1 MQIELALA
9 ASATIG
15 ESPTWVPEEQA
26 LYWIDIKAPALH
38 WLEPTSRAT
47 RNWSLPSDV
56 GGFALNND
64 RSRALV
70 ALRSGLFW
78 LDLASGSL
86 TEIAPPPFDPD
97 LHRFNE
103 GACDSRGRFWIGTM
117 FDPRNPRAKKP
128 EPAGL
133 FTFTTAEGLRRA
145 PDESQLHN
153 GMAWSPDERLFYL
166 AHSYSHVVH
175 VFAYDGA
182 SGRLSGRRPFIA
194 PPSQVGIPD
203 GAAVD
208 AEGGYWSALH
218 GGGRLRRYHPDGSL
232 DREIMLPVSQPTMC
246 AFGGRQL
253 DMLYITSAA
262 DGLSQQALA
271 REPFAGS
278 VFRCRPGVLGIPRPC
293 VVA

>member
-182 SGRLSGRRPFIA
+182 SGGLSGRRPFIA

-246 AFGGRQL
+246 AFGGDAL
-253 DMLYITSAA
+253 DVLYITTARQK
-262 DGLSQQALA
+262 LS
-271 REPFAGS
+271 REQLERQPLAGS
-278 VFRCRPGVLGIPRPC
+278 VLSVRCGKRGTRRHCRVR
-293 VVA
+293 

>member
-1 MQIELALA
+1 
-9 ASATIG
+9 
-15 ESPTWVPEEQA
+15 
-26 LYWIDIKAPALH
+26 
-38 WLEPTSRAT
+38 
-47 RNWSLPSDV
+47 
-56 GGFALNND
+56 
-64 RSRALV
+64 
-70 ALRSGLFW
+70 
-78 LDLASGSL
+78 
-86 TEIAPPPFDPD
+86 
-97 LHRFNE
+97 
-103 GACDSRGRFWIGTM
+103 
-117 FDPRNPRAKKP
+117 
-128 EPAGL
+128 
-133 FTFTTAEGLRRA
+133 
-145 PDESQLHN
+145 LHN

-194 PPSQVGIPD
+194 PPSEVGIPD

-208 AEGGYWSALH
+208 AEGGYWCALH

-278 VFRCRPGVLGIPRPC
+278 VIRCRPGVLGIPRPC